1 MSDDIPVG
9 VLGVG
14 RIGLF
19 HCERISSTP
28 GLRLAAVSSRAPRQ
42 TEEAR
47 RRFAVK
53 TYSRHEDLISD
64 GGVRWIVIA
73 TTSDQHYSWAL
84 AALRAGKNVIIE
96 KPIALSYQEA
106 AEIYQAAAGRG
117 LSVLPHQSRRWDRDF
132 LLVQRAMAE
141 GLLGSVYRIESRRA
155 SFSSGW
161 AGWGAQGMD
170 NPWRLKRKF
179 GGGML
184 NDWAP
189 HLVDQ
194 VLMLARSPL
203 ASVSAWSGGKVW
215 TDEVDDHF
223 WAELA
228 FRNGLSCR
236 IEASNNHRIPL
247 PRWTVVGT
255 RGTLLVRGEAVDSW
269 QQAELATEFNGVP
282 EVRHY
287 DISGSEL
294 TDAFYDAFAE
304 AVRSSKELP
313 ITRDQ
318 VLAVMETIDLI
329 RQSAA
334 QGRSVTP

>member
-1 MSDDIPVG
+1 
-9 VLGVG
+9 
-14 RIGLF
+14 
-19 HCERISSTP
+19 
-28 GLRLAAVSSRAPRQ
+28 
-42 TEEAR
+42 
-47 RRFAVK
+47 
-53 TYSRHEDLISD
+53 
-64 GGVRWIVIA
+64 
-73 TTSDQHYSWAL
+73 
-84 AALRAGKNVIIE
+84 
-96 KPIALSYQEA
+96 
-106 AEIYQAAAGRG
+106 
-117 LSVLPHQSRRWDRDF
+117 
-132 LLVQRAMAE
+132 MAE

-194 VLMLARSPL
+194 VLMLAAVPPCLRVGVVGREGLDGRGGRSL
-203 ASVSAWSGGKVW
+203 LGG
-215 TDEVDDHF
+215 
-223 WAELA
+223 AC